1 MKPLCISLLIPAALF
16 AGATVY
22 NPPHGVEQ
30 DKVFQVKVAGQSSFV
45 YSLPVG
51 GMTYFSYSSFARR
64 ADIEITVARPV
75 ETVAIRPK
83 SLNIRPVVTGNV
95 ITFRLDRTAQLS
107 IEINGD
113 TKHPLLLFA
122 NPPESAPPKPGP
134 TGVHYFAAGTVHNVG
149 RITVTSG
156 QLVYIAGGAIVRGS
170 IFMDQ
175 ARDVHIF
182 GRGILDG
189 SLYKRGESRMIEI
202 NRSSDVDIEG
212 IIVTNSKHWTIPITA
227 SDKVTLRNVKLVS
240 DNDWDDGVDVVG
252 STNVTVDQ
260 CFIRTK
266 DDCIAIKAGVDYFTK
281 FNNQRDVSNVIVKR
295 SVLWNGA
302 WGNGLEIGFETRA
315 ASISG
320 IRFLDNDL
328 IHVEG
333 PEGTFTIHNGDRA
346 VVSDVIY
353 DNCRVEDAQGLLV
366 DFKILKSRYSKDEER
381 GQIRNIQFRHI
392 RVDHKEIPSLLQ
404 GFDAKHQIGGVVFE
418 DVIVDGRK
426 WTSLVDAGIKATH
439 AEQITFK

>member
-1 MKPLCISLLIPAALF
+1 MKLILSSLFLPAVLF

-22 NPPHGVEQ
+22 TPQPGVEQ
-30 DKVFQVKVAGQSSFV
+30 DKVFQVKVAGQPSFV

-51 GMTYFSYSSFARR
+51 GMTYFSYSSFVRR
-64 ADIEITVARPV
+64 ADVEITVARPV

-83 SLNIRPVVTGNV
+83 SYGIRPVVNGNV
-95 ITFRLDRTAQLS
+95 ISFRLDRTAQLS

-113 TKHPLLLFA
+113 RKHPLLLFA
-122 NPPESAPPKPGP
+122 NPPESGPPKPGP
-134 TGVHYFAAGTVHNVG
+134 AGVHYFEAGRVHNVG
-149 RITVTSG
+149 RIVVKSG
-156 QLVYIAGGAIVRGS
+156 QLLYIAGGAVVRGS

-175 ARDVHIF
+175 ADDVHIF

-189 SLYKRGESRMIEI
+189 SLYKRAESRMIEI
-202 NRSSDVDIEG
+202 DRSRNVDIEG
-212 IIVTNSKHWTIPITA
+212 IIVTNSKHWTVPIIA
-227 SDKVTLRNVKLVS
+227 SDKVTLRNVKLIS
-240 DNDWDDGVDVVG
+240 DNDWDDGVDIVG

-266 DDCIAIKAGVDYFTK
+266 DDCVAIKAGVEYFTK
-281 FNNQRDVSNVIVKR
+281 FDSQRDVSNVVVKR

-320 IRFLDNDL
+320 IRFQDNDL

-346 VVSDVIY
+346 VVSDVLY
-353 DNCRVEDAQGLLV
+353 ED
-366 DFKILKSRYSKDEER
+366 
-381 GQIRNIQFRHI
+381 
-392 RVDHKEIPSLLQ
+392 
-404 GFDAKHQIGGVVFE
+404 
-418 DVIVDGRK
+418 
-426 WTSLVDAGIKATH
+426 
-439 AEQITFK
+439 

>member
-1 MKPLCISLLIPAALF
+1 MKPLCLSLLIPAVLF

-22 NPPHGVEQ
+22 NAPAGVEQ
-30 DKVFQVKVAGQSSFV
+30 DKLFQVKVAGQPSFV

-51 GMTYFSYSSFARR
+51 GMTYFSYTSFARR

-75 ETVAIRPK
+75 ETVAIRPT
-83 SLNIRPVVTGNV
+83 SYGIRPVINGNV
-95 ITFRLDRTAQLS
+95 ITFRLDRTAQIS
-107 IEINGD
+107 VEINGD
-113 TKHPLLLFA
+113 IKHPLLLFA

-134 TGVHYFAAGTVHNVG
+134 SGIHYFGAGQVHNVG

-175 ARDVHIF
+175 ARGVHIL
-182 GRGILDG
+182 GRGVLDG
-189 SLYKRGESRMIEI
+189 SLYKKGESRMIEV

-212 IIVTNSKHWTIPITA
+212 IIVTNSKHWTVPITA
-227 SDKVTLRNVKLVS
+227 SDKVTLHNVKLVS

-266 DDCIAIKAGVDYFTK
+266 DDCVAVKAGVQYFTK
-281 FNNQRDVSNVIVKR
+281 FNAQRDVSNVVIKR

-315 ASISG
+315 ASIRG
-320 IRFLDNDL
+320 VRFLDNDL

-333 PEGTFTIHNGDRA
+333 PEGTFSIHNGDRA
-346 VVSDVIY
+346 VISDVIY
-353 DNCRVEDAQGLLV
+353 DNCRVEDSKGLLV
-366 DFKILKSRYSKDEER
+366 DFKILKSRYSKDAER
-381 GQIRNIQFRHI
+381 GQIRNIVFRRI
-392 RVDHKEIPSLLQ
+392 RVDQAEMPSILQ
-404 GFDAKHQIGGVVFE
+404 GFDATHQVGGVVFE
-418 DVIVDGRK
+418 DVKTGGRK
-426 WTSLVDAGIKATH
+426 WTSLADAGIKATH
-439 AEQITFK
+439 TENVSFK

>member
-1 MKPLCISLLIPAALF
+1 MKSLCLSLLLPAALF

-22 NPPHGVEQ
+22 PAPHGVER
-30 DKVFQVKVAGQSSFV
+30 DKLFQVKIAGQPSFV

-64 ADIEITVARPV
+64 AEIEVTVARPV
-75 ETVAIRPK
+75 ETVAIRPL
-83 SLNIRPVVTGNV
+83 SYGIRPTINGNVVT
-95 ITFRLDRTAQLS
+95 FQLDRTAQLS

-134 TGVHYFAAGTVHNVG
+134 SGVHYYGAGQVHNVG
-149 RITVTSG
+149 RIHVTSG
-156 QLVYIAGGAIVRGS
+156 QLVYIAGGAVVRGS

-175 ARDVHIF
+175 AKGVHIL
-182 GRGILDG
+182 GRGVLDG
-189 SLYKRGESRMIEI
+189 SLYKKGESRMIEV

-212 IIVTNSKHWTIPITA
+212 IIVTNSKHWTVPITA
-227 SDKVTLRNVKLVS
+227 SDRVRLTNVKLVS
-240 DNDWDDGVDVVG
+240 DNDWDDGVDIVG

-266 DDCIAIKAGVDYFTK
+266 DDCIAIKAGVNYFTK
-281 FNNQRDVSNVIVKR
+281 FDAQRDVSNVVVKR
-295 SVLWNGA
+295 SVLWNGI

-333 PEGTFTIHNGDRA
+333 PEGAFTIHNGDRA
-346 VVSDVIY
+346 VVSDVLY
-353 DNCRVEDAQGLLV
+353 DHCRVEDAQGLLV
-366 DFKILKSRYSKDEER
+366 DFKILKSRYSKDAER
-381 GQIRNIQFRHI
+381 GQIRNIRFRHI
-392 RVDHKEIPSLLQ
+392 RVTPAETHSLLQ
-404 GFDAKHQIGGVVFE
+404 GFDAHRQISGVVFE
-418 DVIVDGRK
+418 DVRTGGRK
-426 WTSLVDAGIKATH
+426 WTSVADASIKATH
-439 AEQITFK
+439 AGPVAFK